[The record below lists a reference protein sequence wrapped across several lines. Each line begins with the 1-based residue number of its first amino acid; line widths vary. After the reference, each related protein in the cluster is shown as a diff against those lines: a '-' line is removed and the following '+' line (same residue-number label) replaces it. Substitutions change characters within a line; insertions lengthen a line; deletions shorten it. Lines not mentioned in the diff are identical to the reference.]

1 VVAEI
6 GEEAVDEA
14 DGVDPYGLVAAAA
27 AGLVAAGGDGVEG
40 GEVVAG
46 EGGVDHDFEGGGVGG
61 GHSGFLLVLPAI
73 AVFVSEPVVGG
84 AGVGAS
90 VAGRKRLTGSGG
102 FHGLLTSIIAQSG
115 LRMGEFRCRA
125 GDGGD
130 RMRT

>member
-61 GHSGFLLVLPAI
+61 GHSDFLLAAI
-73 AVFVSEPVVGG
+73 EVFVSEPVAGG

-90 VAGRKRLTGSGG
+90 ASGRKRLAGSRG
-102 FHGLLTSIIAQSG
+102 FHGLLTSIIAQTG